1 MDDRYELFIDV
12 QKKAGYTCKN
22 YRKCDVLNSDVSC
35 NYEPSEEAKASIKGV
50 RGFWSKSINV

>member
-12 QKKAGYTCKN
+12 QKKACYTRKN

>member
-12 QKKAGYTCKN
+12 QKKTCYTCKN
-22 YRKCDVLNSDVSC
+22 YRKCNVLNSDVPC
-35 NYEPSEEAKASIKGV
+35 NYEPSEEVKASIKGV